1 MTGRDGK
8 RLGHLFRAQDFAWL
22 LFVGALLW
30 GLPETNYNATIL
42 IIIIGAFQVVEPRLA
57 LFASRRGQFFSVAF
71 KLILSYLLV
80 GYTHTF
86 DSPLWSIFLVP
97 LVSAAT
103 FFDFT
108 AVVVV
113 TLIASISYFSF
124 VLLVPNTYV
133 MPPDLYSV
141 LSLRVSFFAII
152 AFVVFEQAR
161 AKRQEMER
169 TKEANQ
175 NLEQAQVSLRR
186 SERLAALGQLT
197 AGLAHE
203 LRNPLGTIKAS
214 AEMLNQET
222 LLQKPQVMKEMASY
236 IESEVDRMNGLITSF
251 LNFARPLEIHP
262 VMADLQEVVA
272 DLMRRQ
278 TPLAAARGVKLQSS
292 VAPEAANF
300 VFDPSTL
307 SIALSNLVQNAIQ
320 ASHEGTT
327 VSLTAKKSGAEIE
340 ITVEDEGEGISPQ
353 NLENIFNPF
362 FTTKS
367 DGVGLGLA
375 IVSKIIDEHHGKITA
390 DSTPGKG
397 TTFRIELGPYPLGKT
412 GNGVS

>member
-1 MTGRDGK
+1 MTLA
-8 RLGHLFRAQDFAWL
+8 RLFRARIFRAQDLAWL

-42 IIIIGAFQVVEPRLA
+42 IIIIGAFQVIEPRLN
-57 LFASRRGQFFSVAF
+57 LFASRRGQLFSVSV

-97 LVSAAT
+97 LVAAAT
-103 FFDFT
+103 FFEFT
-108 AVVVV
+108 AVVIV
-113 TLIASISYFSF
+113 TLIASASYFSF

-169 TKEANQ
+169 TKEANK
-175 NLEQAQVSLRR
+175 NLQQAQVSLRR

-222 LLQKPQVMKEMASY
+222 LLDTPQVMKEMASY
-236 IESEVDRMNGLITSF
+236 IESEVDRMNSLITSF

-262 VMADLQEVVA
+262 VLADLQEVVS
-272 DLMRRQ
+272 DVIRRL
-278 TPLAAARGVKLQSS
+278 PLSKGVAVEES
-292 VAPEAANF
+292 VAPDARNF
-300 VFDPSTL
+300 QFDPATL
-307 SIALSNLVQNAIQ
+307 SIALSNLIQNAIQ
-320 ASHEGTT
+320 ASAPGTT
-327 VSLTAKKSGAEIE
+327 VRVAAKRSGGEIE
-340 ITVEDEGEGISPQ
+340 ITVEDQGEGISPQ

-375 IVSKIIDEHHGKITA
+375 IVAKIIDEHHGKITA
-390 DSTPGKG
+390 ASTVGQG
-397 TTFRIELGPYPLGKT
+397 TTFRITVPPA
-412 GNGVS
+412 VS

>member
-1 MTGRDGK
+1 MKLAR
-8 RLGHLFRAQDFAWL
+8 LFRAQDLAWL

-42 IIIIGAFQVVEPRLA
+42 IIVIGAFQVIEPRLN
-57 LFASRRGQFFSVAF
+57 LFASRRGQFFSVSV

-97 LVSAAT
+97 LVAAAT
-103 FFDFT
+103 FFEFT
-108 AVVVV
+108 AVVIV
-113 TLIASISYFSF
+113 TLIASASYFSF

-133 MPPDLYSV
+133 LPPDLYSV

-169 TKEANQ
+169 TREANK
-175 NLEQAQVSLRR
+175 NLQQAQVSLRR

-214 AEMLNQET
+214 AEMLNQGT
-222 LLQKPQVMKEMASY
+222 VLAKPQVMKEMASY
-236 IESEVDRMNGLITSF
+236 IESEVDRMNSLITSF

-262 VMADLQEVVA
+262 VMADLQETVSDVIRRLPAGKGVA
-272 DLMRRQ
+272 V
-278 TPLAAARGVKLQSS
+278 TESIGAEARH
-292 VAPEAANF
+292 F
-300 VFDPSTL
+300 VFDPVTL
-307 SIALSNLVQNAIQ
+307 SIALSNLVQNAVQ
-320 ASHEGTT
+320 ASPAGTT
-327 VSLTAKKSGAEIE
+327 VRVNAKKSGEEVE

-362 FTTKS
+362 FTTKAE
-367 DGVGLGLA
+367 GVGLGLA

-390 DSTPGKG
+390 ASTAGQG
-397 TTFRIELGPYPLGKT
+397 TVFRITLPFACEI
-412 GNGVS
+412 

>member
-1 MTGRDGK
+1 MLSGAARRVGN
-8 RLGHLFRAQDFAWL
+8 LFRAQDFAWL

-42 IIIIGAFQVVEPRLA
+42 IIIIGVFQVTEPRLK
-57 LFASRRGQFFSVAF
+57 LFASVRGQFFSVAI

-103 FFDFT
+103 FFGF
-108 AVVVV
+108 ASVVIV
-113 TLIASISYFSF
+113 TLIASVSYFSF

-133 MPPDLYSV
+133 LPPDLYSV

-161 AKRQEMER
+161 AKRLETER
-169 TKEANQ
+169 TKEANK
-175 NLEQAQVSLRR
+175 NLQQAQVSLRR

-203 LRNPLGTIKAS
+203 LRNPLGIIKAS
-214 AEMLNQET
+214 AEMLNQEM
-222 LLQKPQVMKEMASY
+222 LNQKPQVMKEMAGY

-262 VMADLQEVVA
+262 VMADLGEVVTE
-272 DLMRRQ
+272 LIRRH
-278 TPLAAARGVKLQSS
+278 AAAAELKGVS
-292 VAPEAANF
+292 VVETIAPEARKF
-300 VFDPSTL
+300 VFDPATL
-307 SIALSNLVQNAIQ
+307 AIALSNLVQNAVQ
-320 ASHEGTT
+320 ASAGGTT
-327 VSLTAKKSGAEIE
+327 VRVKAVRAGDEVELS
-340 ITVEDEGEGISPQ
+340 VEDQGEGISPQ

-367 DGVGLGLA
+367 EGVGLGLA
-375 IVSKIIDEHHGKITA
+375 IVSKIVDEHHGKIGA
-390 DSTPGKG
+390 VSAPGEG
-397 TTFRIELGPYPLGKT
+397 TTFRMVLPAGI
-412 GNGVS
+412 GVGS

>member
-1 MTGRDGK
+1 MTLA
-8 RLGHLFRAQDFAWL
+8 RLFRARIFRAQDLAWL

-42 IIIIGAFQVVEPRLA
+42 IIIIGAFQVIEPRLN
-57 LFASRRGQFFSVAF
+57 LFASRRGQLFSVSV

-97 LVSAAT
+97 LVAAAT
-103 FFDFT
+103 FFEFT
-108 AVVVV
+108 AVVIV
-113 TLIASISYFSF
+113 TLIASASYFSF

-169 TKEANQ
+169 TKEANK
-175 NLEQAQVSLRR
+175 NLQQAQVSLRR

-222 LLQKPQVMKEMASY
+222 LLDTPQVMKEMASY
-236 IESEVDRMNGLITSF
+236 IESEVDRMNSLITSF

-262 VMADLQEVVA
+262 VLADLQEVVS
-272 DLMRRQ
+272 DVIRRL
-278 TPLAAARGVKLQSS
+278 PLSKGVAVEES
-292 VAPEAANF
+292 VAPDARNF
-300 VFDPSTL
+300 QFDPATL
-307 SIALSNLVQNAIQ
+307 SIALSNLIQNAIQ
-320 ASHEGTT
+320 ASAPGTT
-327 VSLTAKKSGAEIE
+327 VRVAARRSGGEIE
-340 ITVEDEGEGISPQ
+340 ITVEDQGEGISPQ

-375 IVSKIIDEHHGKITA
+375 IVAKIIDEHHGKITA
-390 DSTPGKG
+390 ASTVGQG
-397 TTFRIELGPYPLGKT
+397 TTFRITVPPA
-412 GNGVS
+412 VS